1 MASLLGTQIT
11 LIGPIKFRVT
21 GESVVDGSLR
31 LTLELEPCSQ
41 CGEPLTAWACG
52 PTHAHL
58 RDKAGLEWD
67 GVEP

>member
-1 MASLLGTQIT
+1 MANVYRCPFHVTACPGGCAERGWCWAEGDHDAQ
-11 LIGPIKFRVT
+11 RVT
-21 GESVVDGSLR
+21 E
-31 LTLELEPCSQ
+31 LT
-41 CGEPLTAWACG
+41 CG